1 MNNMALISFWDTQR
15 THAIGV

>member
-1 MNNMALISFWDTQR
+1 MALISFWDTQR